1 MSHTLI
7 STLIDAFETKLR
19 SERALWEYRLQT
31 EISSLRQALLSVVPQ
46 SINSSSTDV
55 LQVQEEQQ
63 MLRDM
68 IVDLQ
73 DSFESLNRRFISS
86 KVSLPSEDDD
96 TSDDEDD
103 SSIKNDIIYP
113 PIYVEKVGAA
123 RPAEPDVVKIEEDVK
138 AVIVTP
144 EPSKK
149 LVTDDS
155 GASNSKSAT
164 VSRTVTV
171 TPTPMPAS
179 SSVVEEDEEDEDED
193 EEEEALE
200 LEEFTFKGRT
210 LYKDADGNIYDEAGE
225 NVIGRKTE
233 KGVAFFRK

>member
-7 STLIDAFETKLR
+7 STLIDAFETKVR
-19 SERALWEYRLQT
+19 SERALWEHRLQT
-31 EISSLRQALLSVVPQ
+31 EISSLRQALLSVIPQ

-123 RPAEPDVVKIEEDVK
+123 RPAETVVKVEEDVK
-138 AVIVTP
+138 AVIVTA
-144 EPSKK
+144 EPAVKK
-149 LVTDDS
+149 L
-155 GASNSKSAT
+155 A
-164 VSRTVTV
+164 
-171 TPTPMPAS
+171 TPTPAS
-179 SSVVEEDEEDEDED
+179 VEEEEE